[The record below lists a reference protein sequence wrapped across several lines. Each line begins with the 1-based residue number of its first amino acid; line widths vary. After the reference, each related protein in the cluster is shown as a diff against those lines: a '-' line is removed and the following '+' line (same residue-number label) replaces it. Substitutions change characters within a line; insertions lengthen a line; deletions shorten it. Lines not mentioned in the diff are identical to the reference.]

1 MTALVYFFVAV
12 LAAALGVRAWLPAQ
26 DEPIRRAFLGL
37 GVSLATTYLSF
48 ALSLLPGLGPLRLL
62 YLAAGCTVPAFF
74 LWVVDGLFGAQGRT
88 ASSPSVARLFVIT
101 TLFVLVTTALQG
113 AFFLTVR
120 ASPPAILAGVFTCGA
135 VAYAVYRLWEVRQA
149 SELRVDRLRIAY
161 LTGLAIAAA
170 TLTAVEQIGRLVA
183 APLDPSAL
191 ELGSRVLLLQ
201 GPIPPLSALAAGVGV
216 YFLYHTLQMR
226 RLVDLHEIVSRGAA
240 LAASAALLVVV
251 DAITLVWF
259 GTFANAPLHGTYQM
273 FLGSVLFLAA
283 YDPIRE
289 PLERAMARFFNQR
302 GQQLADELALLRRRL
317 PSVISTPVLADTLL
331 SRLQGTGRAP
341 VCSMYL
347 WNPNLDGFGCVAHRG
362 FGDIAPLAAVAARPF
377 TDALAAGEQPWY
389 FRATIERLAKNEPKW
404 GEVLQLMDTMRAD
417 LSLPFVS
424 RGLVLGWLNLRDED
438 WSDGYSADELE
449 RFADIAE
456 LASVVLSNIHDVEA
470 LEQQH
475 RLTALG
481 AMAAGLAHE
490 IRNPLAGIKG
500 ATQYL
505 QNEQLGDVAQDML
518 QVVIDE
524 TDRLNQVVSQFLD
537 YARPYQPDL
546 QPDHVNAL
554 VGHVLAV
561 LRAGGLP
568 AGVTLVEELAPDLP
582 QLRFDR
588 TRLGQVLLNIL
599 HNAVQAMPD
608 GGTLTVTTRRR
619 VARGTPV
626 LEIAVTDTGVGIDAE
641 ARKKLFV
648 PFYTTKASGT
658 GLGLP
663 ISQRIVHAH
672 GGELDVVSWKGRGS
686 TFTIRLPLP
695 VALDEG

>member
-12 LAAALGVRAWLPAQ
+12 LAAALGVRAWAQ
-26 DEPIRRAFLGL
+26 ARDEPIRRAFLGL
-37 GVSLATTYLSF
+37 GISLATAYLSF
-48 ALSLLPGLGPLRLL
+48 ALSLLPGLGGLRLL

-88 ASSPSVARLFVIT
+88 ASSPSVGRLFAIT
-101 TLFVLVTTALQG
+101 ILFVVVTTGVQA
-113 AFFLTVR
+113 AFFMGTR
-120 ASPPAILAGVFTCGA
+120 ASPPAVLAGVFAFGA
-135 VAYAVYRLWEVRQA
+135 VGYAVYRLWEVRQA
-149 SELRVDRLRIAY
+149 TEIRVDRLRIAY
-161 LTGLAIAAA
+161 LTGLAVSGAV
-170 TLTAVEQIGRLVA
+170 LTGVEQLGRLVA

-191 ELGSRVLLLQ
+191 DLGSRVVLLQ
-201 GPIPPLSALAAGVGV
+201 GPIPPLSALSCGVGV

-240 LAASAALLVVV
+240 LAASAALLVGV
-251 DAITLVWF
+251 DAITVVWF
-259 GTFANAPLHGTYQM
+259 GTFANAPLHGTYQI

-317 PSVISTPVLADTLL
+317 PSVIATSVLADTLL
-331 SRLQGTGRAP
+331 SRLHGSGRAP

-347 WNPNLDGFGCVAHRG
+347 WDPALDAFACVAHRG
-362 FGDIAPLAAVAARPF
+362 YGDIAPLAAVAARPF
-377 TDALAAGEQPWY
+377 TDVLAAGDQPWY
-389 FRATIERLAKNEPKW
+389 FRPTLDRLVKNEPQW
-404 GEVLQLMDTMRAD
+404 REILQLMDTMRAD
-417 LSLPFVS
+417 LTLPFVS
-424 RGLVLGWLNLRDED
+424 RGLVLGWLQLRDED

-449 RFADIAE
+449 RLADVAE

-470 LEQQH
+470 LEHQH

-505 QNEQLGDVAQDML
+505 QNEKLGDVAQDML

-524 TDRLNQVVSQFLD
+524 TDRLNVVVSQFLD

-561 LRAGGLP
+561 LRAGGVP
-568 AGVTLVEELAPDLP
+568 KGVTIVEDLAPDLP

-588 TRLGQVLLNIL
+588 NHLGQVLLNL
-599 HNAVQAMPD
+599 LQNALQAMPD
-608 GGTLTVTTRRR
+608 GGTLTVATRRR
-619 VARGTPV
+619 LHRASLPV
-626 LEIAVTDTGVGIDAE
+626 MEIAVSDSGLGIDAE
-641 ARKKLFV
+641 ALQKLFV
-648 PFYTTKASGT
+648 PFYTTKSDGT

-672 GGELDVVSWKGRGS
+672 GGDLDVVSQRGRGS

-695 VALDEG
+695 VDAD